1 MLKVTVDG
9 QTFKFED
16 GTSQD
21 EITETMNMVFG
32 IQATEAVETPEQ
44 RKARGISDY
53 SSPLSEERLQQE
65 RDLVSPEG
73 KPWYAQPSAQVQSA
87 KAVGD
92 FFRYLGLGEGA
103 ETKSVEGVG
112 TITRLDEFGYQ
123 RDLGLNVSRKAGLY
137 LDAVMPTGEWVYN
150 PETFTDEWKTP
161 EEVYGKEVLQ
171 LPFEERLK
179 YMQEDNV
186 TRAREANQM
195 TAAVLDVAGED
206 QEMALAG
213 RGITAVLDPA
223 LVPAIALSTLGIVPT
238 LLAGGGYALSDE
250 GTNQLLKNEADINKL
265 ATAAVYGTVF
275 AGVTAP
281 VRTAGLLYKAG
292 VKAPA
297 KATEYGG
304 KKLINLV
311 QNTHASSG
319 MKGNQVIPSAT
330 VSANKI
336 VQKLEEKTAFHLM
349 NTTLSNGKPVTNPQA
364 MLLAQKDLSLTPEK
378 MIDVFKHASKKP
390 AYVSRE
396 NAAKIMAAKQSP
408 VASTSAIGKTWDRIG
423 APLSTAVRNIDESI
437 GGALRN
443 MEMKLHINSAET
455 LRKSAPYLKQML
467 AASKTKDPVLKAQ
480 YVKLEN
486 ALNDSK
492 FKTARTVINKH
503 FPELKEPFEQSRK
516 VLDSLYAR
524 ARDSGI
530 KISYINN
537 HNPRVVKD
545 IEGLKARAGTKQA
558 NAIDDAL
565 DAAAKKKGLSS
576 WTELDEVTA
585 SEAISNVIKHGGKG
599 QPKSLEAGRKYN
611 TIPEHLREFYHDTTT
626 AFQLYVNRAEREI
639 ARHEFFGANGV
650 KNIDGNIDLDGSIAK
665 VLLKAKLKGNLTT
678 RQQDDLT
685 MLLRARF
692 NADNNAMG
700 KVFATVR
707 DLQYAALLGQFDS
720 ALIQLGD
727 VGSSLYLNGIAN
739 TAKAITSK
747 GKAGLTAEDFGLVN
761 KVSAEMSNMD
771 GATKIL
777 DFGLTWSGF
786 KQIDRFGK
794 DTFLKAS
801 WLKNTKLARD
811 NPQALVDKY
820 KNVFEGEMGDLIA
833 DLQAG
838 RVTDNTKLLLWNEL
852 SDVQPISL
860 SEMPA
865 AYLNM
870 KNGRILYSL
879 KSFGLKQLDLV
890 RRNIIM
896 KAQRGQVAEAF
907 EEALKYGAIM
917 GLSGGSVEN
926 ARSFLR
932 GGFDLDATSS
942 MDDAAFE
949 SLSKIFFMSKYT
961 KEKFLQEG
969 KYGSYAMNLIQPAAP
984 SVLDTIGKSFDSVVF
999 DQEVDFEAF
1008 SRTMKNVPVAGSAY
1022 YYGVGGGAEKLI
1034 ERIEDERNEK

>member
-53 SSPLSEERLQQE
+53 SSPLSEERLQEE

-319 MKGNQVIPSAT
+319 MKGNAT
-330 VSANKI
+330 SANKI

>member
-1 MLKVTVDG
+1 MLKVTVDD
-9 QTFKFED
+9 QTFSFED

-32 IQATEAVETPEQ
+32 IQAPEAPETKEQ
-44 RKARGISDY
+44 REDRGISDY

-65 RDLVSPEG
+65 RDLVSPIG
-73 KPWYAQPSAQVQSA
+73 KPWWAQPSSEAQSA
-87 KAVGD
+87 QAVVD
-92 FFRYLGLGEGA
+92 FFRYLGVGEGA

-112 TITRLDEFGYQ
+112 TITRLDELGYQ
-123 RDLGLNVSRKAGLY
+123 RDLGQNVSRKAALY
-137 LDAVMPTGEWVYN
+137 LDAVMPTGRAVYN
-150 PETFTDEWKTP
+150 PKTFTEEWKTA

-171 LPFEERLK
+171 LPFKERLK
-179 YMQEDNV
+179 YMQEDNI
-186 TRAREANQM
+186 TRAREENEM

-206 QEMALAG
+206 QEMALLG
-213 RGITAVLDPA
+213 RGVTALLDPA
-223 LVPAIALSTLGIVPT
+223 LVPAIALSLGGIVPT
-238 LLAGGGYALSDE
+238 LTAGGLYALSDE
-250 GTNQLLKNEADINKL
+250 GTNQLLKQELDVDKL
-265 ATAAVYGTVF
+265 AEATIYGTVF
-275 AGVTAP
+275 AAATAP
-281 VRTAGLLYKAG
+281 IRTAGLLYKTG

-297 KATEYGG
+297 KAAETGG

-319 MKGNQVIPSAT
+319 MKGNA

-349 NTTLSNGKPVTNPQA
+349 NTTLSTGKPVTNSQA
-364 MLLAQKDLSLTPEK
+364 MLLAQKDLSLTPQK
-378 MIDVFKHASKKP
+378 MVDVFKHASKKP

-396 NAAKIMAAKQSP
+396 NAAKIMAAKEAP
-408 VASTSAIGKTWDRIG
+408 VASTTAIGKTWDRIG
-423 APLSTAVRNIDESI
+423 APLTTAVRNIDESI
-437 GGALRN
+437 GASLRN
-443 MEMKLHINSAET
+443 MEMKLHINSGET
-455 LRKSAPYLKQML
+455 LRKATPYLQKMVT
-467 AASKTKDPVLKAQ
+467 ASKSKDPLLKAQ

-486 ALNDSK
+486 ALNDGT
-492 FKTARTVINKH
+492 FRTARTIINKH

-524 ARDSGI
+524 ARDAGI
-530 KISYINN
+530 KISYITN
-537 HNPRVVKD
+537 HNPRVVRD
-545 IEGLKARAGTKQA
+545 IEGLKARAGTKVTS
-558 NAIDDAL
+558 AIENAL
-565 DAAAKKKGLSS
+565 DDAAKKKGLNS
-576 WTELDEVTA
+576 WVELDEVAA
-585 SEAISNVIKHGGKG
+585 SDIISNVIKRGGKG
-599 QPKSLEAGRKYN
+599 QPSSLEAGRKYN

-626 AFQLYVNRAEREI
+626 AFQLYINRAEREI
-639 ARHEFFGANGV
+639 ARHEFFGASGV
-650 KNIDGNIDLDGSIAK
+650 KNIDGSIDLDGSIAN
-665 VLLKAKLKGNLTT
+665 VLLKSMKKGNLTNT
-678 RQQDDLT
+678 QQGDLT
-685 MLLRARF
+685 FLLRARF
-692 NADNNAMG
+692 DADKNAMG

-747 GKAGLTAEDFGLVN
+747 GKKGLTAEDFGLVN

-786 KQIDRFGK
+786 KKIDMFGK

-811 NPQALVDKY
+811 NPQTIVDKY

-833 DLQAG
+833 DLQAK

-932 GGFDLDATSS
+932 GGFDLDATAS

-969 KYGSYAMNLIQPAAP
+969 KYGSYAMNLLQPAAP

-1008 SRTMKNVPVAGSAY
+1008 SRTMKNIPVAGSAY

-1034 ERIEDERNEK
+1034 ERIEDERKER

>member
-1 MLKVTVDG
+1 
-9 QTFKFED
+9 
-16 GTSQD
+16 
-21 EITETMNMVFG
+21 
-32 IQATEAVETPEQ
+32 
-44 RKARGISDY
+44 
-53 SSPLSEERLQQE
+53 
-65 RDLVSPEG
+65 
-73 KPWYAQPSAQVQSA
+73 
-87 KAVGD
+87 
-92 FFRYLGLGEGA
+92 
-103 ETKSVEGVG
+103 
-112 TITRLDEFGYQ
+112 
-123 RDLGLNVSRKAGLY
+123 
-137 LDAVMPTGEWVYN
+137 
-150 PETFTDEWKTP
+150 
-161 EEVYGKEVLQ
+161 
-171 LPFEERLK
+171 
-179 YMQEDNV
+179 
-186 TRAREANQM
+186 
-195 TAAVLDVAGED
+195 
-206 QEMALAG
+206 
-213 RGITAVLDPA
+213 
-223 LVPAIALSTLGIVPT
+223 
-238 LLAGGGYALSDE
+238 
-250 GTNQLLKNEADINKL
+250 
-265 ATAAVYGTVF
+265 
-275 AGVTAP
+275 
-281 VRTAGLLYKAG
+281 
-292 VKAPA
+292 
-297 KATEYGG
+297 
-304 KKLINLV
+304 
-311 QNTHASSG
+311 
-319 MKGNQVIPSAT
+319 
-330 VSANKI
+330 
-336 VQKLEEKTAFHLM
+336 M

-739 TAKAITSK
+739 TAKAIASK
-747 GKAGLTAEDFGLVN
+747 GKKGLTAEDFGLVN

>member
-1 MLKVTVDG
+1 MIEATANG
-9 QTFKFED
+9 QVFSFEE
-16 GTSQD
+16 GTSQED
-21 EITETMNMVFG
+21 MLEVIDMFFGTQAPETK
-32 IQATEAVETPEQ
+32 EQ
-44 RKARGISDY
+44 REARGISDY

-92 FFRYLGLGEGA
+92 FFRYLGIGEGG

-123 RDLGLNVSRKAGLY
+123 RDLGLNVARKASMY

-150 PETFTDEWKTP
+150 PETFRDEWKTP

-223 LVPAIALSTLGIVPT
+223 LVPAIALSMVGIVPT

-250 GTNQLLKNEADINKL
+250 GTNQLLKNEADIDKL

-319 MKGNQVIPSAT
+319 MKGNAT
-330 VSANKI
+330 SANKI

-503 FPELKEPFEQSRK
+503 FPELKKPFEESRK

-524 ARDSGI
+524 AKDSGI

-537 HNPRVVKD
+537 HNPRVVRD

-558 NAIDDAL
+558 NAIDAAL

-1034 ERIEDERNEK
+1034 ERIEEERNDK

>member
-319 MKGNQVIPSAT
+319 MKGNAT
-330 VSANKI
+330 SANKI

-739 TAKAITSK
+739 TAKAIASK
-747 GKAGLTAEDFGLVN
+747 GKKGLTAEDFGLVN

>member
-32 IQATEAVETPEQ
+32 IQTTEAVETPEQ

-53 SSPLSEERLQQE
+53 SSPLSEERLQEE

-123 RDLGLNVSRKAGLY
+123 RDLGLNVARKAGLY
-137 LDAVMPTGEWVYN
+137 LDAVMPTGEWIYN
-150 PETFTDEWKTP
+150 PETFTDEWKTA

-223 LVPAIALSTLGIVPT
+223 LVPAIALSVAGIVPT
-238 LLAGGGYALSDE
+238 LAAGGLYALSDE
-250 GTNQLLKNEADINKL
+250 GTNQLLKQELDVDKL
-265 ATAAVYGTVF
+265 AEATIYGTAF
-275 AGVTAP
+275 AAATAP
-281 VRTAGLLYKAG
+281 VRSAGLLYKAG
-292 VKAPA
+292 VQMPA
-297 KATEYGG
+297 KGVETGG

-311 QNTHASSG
+311 QNTHAASG
-319 MKGNQVIPSAT
+319 MKTAST
-330 VSANKI
+330 SANKI

-364 MLLAQKDLSLTPEK
+364 MLLAQKDLSLTPKK
-378 MIDVFKHASKKP
+378 MVDVFKYASRKP

-396 NAAKIMAAKQSP
+396 NAAKIMAAKESP
-408 VASTSAIGKTWDRIG
+408 VASTSAIGKTWDKIG
-423 APLSTAVRNIDESI
+423 APLTTAVRNIDESV

-455 LRKSAPYLKQML
+455 MKKATPYLKQML
-467 AASKTKDPVLKAQ
+467 AASKSKDPMLKAQ

-486 ALNDSK
+486 ALNDGT
-492 FKTARTVINKH
+492 FRTARTIINKH

-530 KISYINN
+530 KISYITN
-537 HNPRVVKD
+537 HNPRVVRD
-545 IEGLKARAGTKQA
+545 IEGLKARAGTKVA
-558 NAIDDAL
+558 SAIENAL
-565 DAAAKKKGLSS
+565 DDAAKKKGLDS
-576 WTELDEVTA
+576 WVELDEATA
-585 SEAISNVIKHGGKG
+585 SDIISNVIKRGGKG
-599 QPKSLEAGRKYN
+599 QPSSLEAGRKYN

-639 ARHEFFGANGV
+639 ARHEFFGASGV
-650 KNIDGNIDLDGSIAK
+650 KNIDGSIDLDGSIAN
-665 VLLKAKLKGNLTT
+665 VLLKSMKKGNLTNT
-678 RQQDDLT
+678 QQGDLT
-685 MLLRARF
+685 FLLRARF

-739 TAKAITSK
+739 TAKAIASK
-747 GKAGLTAEDFGLVN
+747 GKKGLTAEDFGLVN

-786 KQIDRFGK
+786 KKIDQFGK
-794 DTFLKAS
+794 NTFLKAS

-833 DLQAG
+833 DLQAR

>member
-53 SSPLSEERLQQE
+53 SSPLSEERLQEE

-112 TITRLDEFGYQ
+112 SITRLDEFGYQ
-123 RDLGLNVSRKAGLY
+123 KDLGLNVARKAGLY

-150 PETFTDEWKTP
+150 PETFTDEWKTA

-206 QEMALAG
+206 QEMALIG
-213 RGITAVLDPA
+213 RGVTAVLDPA
-223 LVPAIALSTLGIVPT
+223 LVPALALSVAGIVPT
-238 LLAGGGYALSDE
+238 LAAGGLYALSDE
-250 GTNQLLKNEADINKL
+250 GTNQLLKQELDVDKL
-265 ATAAVYGTVF
+265 AEATIYGTAF
-275 AGVTAP
+275 AAATAP
-281 VRTAGLLYKAG
+281 IRTAGLLYKGG

-297 KATEYGG
+297 KAAEIGG

-349 NTTLSNGKPVTNPQA
+349 NTTLSTGKPVTNPQA
-364 MLLAQKDLSLTPEK
+364 MLLAQKDLSLTPQK

-396 NAAKIMAAKQSP
+396 NAAKIMAAKESP
-408 VASTSAIGKTWDRIG
+408 VASTSAIGKTWDKIG
-423 APLSTAVRNIDESI
+423 APLTTAVRNIDESV

-455 LRKSAPYLKQML
+455 MKKATPYLKQML
-467 AASKTKDPVLKAQ
+467 AASKSKDPMLKAQ

-486 ALNDSK
+486 ALNDGT
-492 FKTARTVINKH
+492 FRTARTIINKH

-524 ARDSGI
+524 ARDAGI
-530 KISYINN
+530 KISYITN
-537 HNPRVVKD
+537 HNPRVVRD
-545 IEGLKARAGTKQA
+545 IEGLKARAGTKVA
-558 NAIDDAL
+558 SAIEKAL
-565 DAAAKKKGLSS
+565 DDAAKKKGLDS
-576 WTELDEVTA
+576 WVELDEATA
-585 SEAISNVIKHGGKG
+585 SDIISNVIKRGGKG
-599 QPKSLEAGRKYN
+599 QPSSLEAGRKYN

-639 ARHEFFGANGV
+639 ARHEFFGASGV
-650 KNIDGNIDLDGSIAK
+650 KNIDGSIDLDGSIAN
-665 VLLKAKLKGNLTT
+665 VLLKSMKKGNLTNT
-678 RQQDDLT
+678 QQGDLT
-685 MLLRARF
+685 FLLRARF

-739 TAKAITSK
+739 TAKAIASK
-747 GKAGLTAEDFGLVN
+747 GKKGLTAEDFGLVN

-833 DLQAG
+833 DLQAR

-969 KYGSYAMNLIQPAAP
+969 KYGSYAMNLLQPAAP